1 MNNGEV
7 DVTLWA
13 YTAGRYKGKC
23 AKLEKEVQRLREEI
37 ERRERVEDCLRCM
50 IGLIVEE
57 VGEVVIYREA
67 IDEGRPMTQVD
78 WDEESQTYTLRSL
91 AETE

>member
-23 AKLEKEVQRLREEI
+23 AKLEKEIQRLREEI
-37 ERRERVEDCLRCM
+37 DRHIRTEDMLRCM
-50 IGLIVEE
+50 ISLIVEE
-57 VGEVVIYREA
+57 VGEVVIHREA
-67 IDEGRPMTQVD
+67 IDQGAPLVQMD
-78 WDEESQTYTLRSL
+78 WDEEAQTYTLRSL